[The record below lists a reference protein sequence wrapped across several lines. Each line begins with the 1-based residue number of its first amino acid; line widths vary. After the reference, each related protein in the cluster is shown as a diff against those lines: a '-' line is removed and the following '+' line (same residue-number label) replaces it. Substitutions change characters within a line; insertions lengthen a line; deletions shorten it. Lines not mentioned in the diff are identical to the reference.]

1 MIFYF
6 PHIQSLLASNDA
18 DINDI
23 SDALFQLG
31 HENEIQNNNLDIDFT
46 PNRGDCLSLYGVVR
60 DLNPIHPS
68 KININ
73 FYKNDIPSFK
83 FEFKN
88 KLEDFCPSV
97 SFLKLKIKSNKIDYQ
112 PYLEEYFS
120 KLKIKKNNF
129 FTDISNYL
137 MYELGQPTHCYDF
150 KVVKNG
156 LSLQRLDQSTVFT
169 SVISEDLNLEKNEI
183 VFKHDNKISNFA
195 GLMGSESSGC
205 NEDTL
210 EVLIECAEFNPDFII
225 GKSVKYDIKSD
236 AAYRFE
242 RGVDRE
248 LHDLVLRRFVQIV
261 QDHTEIIE
269 INKNSYH
276 YSDKQIKSFIFDFA
290 KVNQVLGTDM
300 SELDMK
306 SILKKLGFKFY
317 DDFIQVPSWR
327 GDINHIN
334 DVSEEIA
341 RIIGYD
347 NIKSKRFKIENNI
360 NKSYFQNIENSIRT
374 YLVSNGFNEI
384 INNPFVEHND
394 NSVLIDNPLDS
405 SRSSLRTTIYES
417 LIKNLDYNEKR
428 QKDSIKFFEISDIYH
443 TNDPS
448 LYKKKLSVIVS
459 GRQGK
464 GFKLFNKMLD
474 VKYLE
479 SVFAKFNKD
488 ISKFIKEI
496 DRSSLNSKKKEKIY
510 VFEIPF
516 DEILTNKLDIQ
527 NGHQSPASFNK
538 FQPISEYPSITRD
551 ISISVKK
558 KDKIGELIE
567 CMLNLELSNLKDS
580 YIFDFYSNNDK
591 NICKIGFRYT
601 FQSNVKTLEEADIEE
616 NIINIFSFL
625 ENFEDIEIPGYKK

>member
-23 SDALFQLG
+23 SDTLFQLG

-443 TNDPS
+443 TNDSS

-474 VKYLE
+474 VEYLE

>member
-6 PHIQSLLASNDA
+6 PHIQSLLANNDA

-46 PNRGDCLSLYGVVR
+46 PNRGDCLSLFGVVR
-60 DLNPIHPS
+60 DLNPIHSS
-68 KININ
+68 KNNIN

-83 FEFKN
+83 FEFN
-88 KLEDFCPSV
+88 NELEDFCPSV

-156 LSLQRLDQSTVFT
+156 LSLQRLDQSTKFT
-169 SVISEDLNLEKNEI
+169 SVISEAINLEKNEI

-248 LHDLVLRRFVQIV
+248 LHDLVLRRFIQIV

-276 YSDKQIKSFIFDFA
+276 YSDKQIKSFIFDFT
-290 KVNQVLGTDM
+290 KVNQVLGTNM
-300 SELDMK
+300 NELDMK

-327 GDINHIN
+327 RDINHIN

-341 RIIGYD
+341 RVIGYN
-347 NIKSKRFKIENNI
+347 NIKAKRFKIENNI
-360 NKSYFQNIENSIRT
+360 KKSYFQNIENSIRS

-394 NSVLIDNPLDS
+394 HSVLIDNPLDS

-443 TNDPS
+443 TNDSS
-448 LYKKKLSVIVS
+448 LYKKKLSVIIS

-464 GFKLFNKMLD
+464 SFKLFNKMLD
-474 VKYLE
+474 IEYIE

-488 ISKFIKEI
+488 ISKFIKVI

-516 DEILTNKLDIQ
+516 DEILTNKLEIQ
-527 NGHQSPASFNK
+527 NDHQSPASFNK

-558 KDKIGELIE
+558 IDKIGELIE
-567 CMLNLELSNLKDS
+567 HMLNLELSNLKDS

-616 NIINIFSFL
+616 NIINIFNFL